1 MDRLLKAMGDPLA
14 PRVGRILAPRLEP
27 TKTKRAAET
36 NVGLGVLT
44 DLSRVSSHGEVVFR
58 AAPGRVD
65 EVLAWMRQVRKREE
79 LTAAEAAVWVG
90 KISFLLTSVYGR
102 VGNAALQP
110 LRMRAGDRGDKRLTP
125 EIEASLEFL
134 GTLLP
139 RLPALVSG
147 LVEDETPP
155 LLLYTDAAFSRGR
168 RLGRRWCEQ
177 ACGADARAPNTYTAR
192 MAFVVADPVDGWK
205 AFSDAPPAWEDVS
218 FLAPDKE
225 TYISQMEAMAVVAAF
240 YSLAS
245 SHPERLR
252 GRRVN
257 AFIDNTAALSALV
270 HGYTGKED
278 LAKISN
284 AYHLQLASLRAAAYL
299 EFVPSEANIAD
310 LPSRRK
316 YELMR
321 LLGIQPLEF
330 HMPRM
335 SDWSSPLV
343 EWLRRFNSTGPSW
356 QV

>member
-1 MDRLLKAMGDPLA
+1 MYIPLKLTKVARCILFVCSTPFLSFRSWALAPYLTRAAFTVPVPHESWPTRSFQGWLRFYLIDRLA
-14 PRVGRILAPRLEP
+14 R
-27 TKTKRAAET
+27 
-36 NVGLGVLT
+36 
-44 DLSRVSSHGEVVFR
+44 
-58 AAPGRVD
+58 
-65 EVLAWMRQVRKREE
+65 
-79 LTAAEAAVWVG
+79 
-90 KISFLLTSVYGR
+90 
-102 VGNAALQP
+102 
-110 LRMRAGDRGDKRLTP
+110 
-125 EIEASLEFL
+125 
-134 GTLLP
+134 P

-245 SHPERLR
+245 SHLERLR